1 MMTVSSMSHNAYL
14 SYTLGNTS
22 ALTSSFNFQSLLG
35 GTSQSNSMGWGSW
48 AFPTVDS
55 GVMTKMYAKLFSENS
70 EKKETIGNLQDFSQK
85 SDKFF
90 SGFFPEMESL
100 KTSATNLQNTDFASE
115 DTEKTVK
122 NVKAFAEDYNSA
134 LQFLSDNKNVSD
146 NVKDLASSF
155 AETKY
160 NKLDYAAIGVNVD
173 ASGKLSVDEEKLTA
187 ALQSDPSKVE
197 GLLGKNGLA
206 SRTYK
211 KALAAENNAT
221 NLLPLPS
228 FGKTTSPSGYMQ
240 GMAFDFYI

>member
-22 ALTSSFNFQSLLG
+22 ALTSFNFLGMLG
-35 GTSQSNSMGWGSW
+35 GGSSQTNSMGWGSW
-48 AFPTVDS
+48 AFPTVDT
-55 GVMTKMYAKLFSENS
+55 GVMTKMYAKMFSENP
-70 EKKETIGNLQDFSQK
+70 EKKETISNLQDFSQK

-100 KTSATNLQNTDFASE
+100 KTSANKLKDTDFSSE
-115 DTEKTVK
+115 DTEATVK

-134 LQFLSDNKNVSD
+134 LQFLSDNKRLSD
-146 NVKDLASSF
+146 NVQDLAASF

-160 NKLDYAAIGVNVD
+160 NKQEYASIGVNVD
-173 ASGKLSVDEEKLTA
+173 ANGKLSVDEEKLTS

-197 GLLGKNGLA
+197 DLLGKNGLA

-228 FGKTTSPSGYMQ
+228 FGKTDYPSGYMQ